1 MVIYGYLLVIFWLS
15 LVSIDLLG
23 LVIYGYL
30 WLSLVIYG
38 YRYKNILFNTVI
50 YGYLTVILRL
60 SFSYFYFL
68 FNKQSYFLAF
78 GTRSQVFLASYLD

>member
-30 WLSLVIYG
+30 WLSMVIYG

-50 YGYLTVILRL
+50 YGYLWLSYGYLTVIFQLL
-60 SFSYFYFL
+60 L
-68 FNKQSYFLAF
+68 FFVQ
-78 GTRSQVFLASYLD
+78 